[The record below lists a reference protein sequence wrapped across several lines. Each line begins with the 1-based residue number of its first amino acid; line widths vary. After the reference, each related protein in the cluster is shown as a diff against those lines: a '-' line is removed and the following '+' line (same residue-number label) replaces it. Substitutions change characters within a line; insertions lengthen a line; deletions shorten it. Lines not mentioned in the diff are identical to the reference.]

1 MEFDAVWIYVWPGIY
16 FSRLFEL
23 VVEEDSDGTVSEE
36 IVSKGDLRYKLT
48 LLDMGGG
55 TKKYPMSIR
64 VKV

>member
-36 IVSKGDLRYKLT
+36 IVSKGDLRYMI
-48 LLDMGGG
+48 D
-55 TKKYPMSIR
+55 
-64 VKV
+64 V

>member
-36 IVSKGDLRYKLT
+36 IVSKGDLRWIYIIMT
-48 LLDMGGG
+48 YETFAVWFNPSD
-55 TKKYPMSIR
+55 
-64 VKV
+64 

>member
-36 IVSKGDLRYKLT
+36 IVSKDDLRWIYIIMT
-48 LLDMGGG
+48 YEIFAVWFNPSD
-55 TKKYPMSIR
+55 
-64 VKV
+64 

>member
-36 IVSKGDLRYKLT
+36 IVSKGDLRWIYIIMT
-48 LLDMGGG
+48 
-55 TKKYPMSIR
+55 YEIFAAP
-64 VKV
+64 

>member
-36 IVSKGDLRYKLT
+36 IVSKGDLRWIYIIMT
-48 LLDMGGG
+48 YEIFAVWFNPSD
-55 TKKYPMSIR
+55 
-64 VKV
+64 